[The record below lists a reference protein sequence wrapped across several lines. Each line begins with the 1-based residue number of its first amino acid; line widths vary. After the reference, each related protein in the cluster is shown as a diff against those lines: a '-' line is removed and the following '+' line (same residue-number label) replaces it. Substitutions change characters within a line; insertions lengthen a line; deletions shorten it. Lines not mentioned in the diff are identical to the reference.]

1 MRIAVL
7 AYGSQ
12 GDVRPFVAL
21 GVALR
26 AAGHDVWIV
35 TDTGFR
41 PMVEAAGLGYRPVQ
55 GDVQALLKQRDG
67 LSAMTGNP
75 LRALRLMRRLTRE
88 LAPVWARDTLAACD
102 GSEALVAGNAAAF
115 MAAAIAG
122 QRRLPLVQGWL
133 QPIAPT
139 GDFTSPLVPPLR
151 LSGGAA
157 RLTHHLFRRLV
168 WLAARTAAHEL
179 RDRIGLPR
187 WPGATAAW
195 AALETVPAFC
205 AVSPTLVPRPADWR
219 PTAAMTGF
227 LFLDAAQEP
236 DPALRA
242 FVEAAEPPVYLG
254 FGSMVARHPVQA
266 AEACVAALRRL
277 ERRAVVATGWGG
289 LDPAPLLAARDR
301 GMQLHVTEAV
311 PHTWLLPRVA
321 ACVHHGGAGTTAAA
335 ARAGV
340 PSVVVPFLG
349 DQFFWAARLLA
360 AGAAPPPVPIRRLT
374 AGRLETAL
382 AQALGNAAMRDRA
395 AVLGQAIRSE
405 GGMAGAVAVVEQAI
419 TRPDGALR
427 RD

>member
-21 GVALR
+21 GIGLR
-26 AAGHDVWIV
+26 AAGHEVWIV

-55 GDVQALLKQRDG
+55 GDVQALLKQRNG
-67 LSAMTGNP
+67 LSAVTGNP
-75 LRALRLMRRLTRE
+75 LRALRLMRRLTME
-88 LAPVWARDTLAACD
+88 LAPVWARDTLAACE
-102 GSEALVAGNAAAF
+102 GAEALVAGNAAAF
-115 MAAAIAG
+115 MAASIVE

-139 GDFTSPLVPPLR
+139 GDFASPLVPPMR
-151 LSGGAA
+151 LPGGAA

-187 WPGATAAW
+187 WSGAKAAW

-205 AVSPTLVPRPADWR
+205 AVSPALVPRPADWR

-227 LFLDAAQEP
+227 LFLDTGQAP
-236 DPALRA
+236 DPVLRA
-242 FVEAAEPPVYLG
+242 FVEAGETPLYLG

-266 AEACVAALRRL
+266 AEACVAAIGRL
-277 ERRAVVATGWGG
+277 ERRAVVVTGWGG

-301 GMQLHVTEAV
+301 GMKLHVTEAV

-321 ACVHHGGAGTTAAA
+321 ASVHHGGAGTTAAT

-349 DQFFWAARLLA
+349 DQFFWAARLHA
-360 AGAAPPPVPIRRLT
+360 AGAAPPPVPIGRLSARRLE
-374 AGRLETAL
+374 AAL
-382 AQALGNAAMRDRA
+382 AQALGDTTMRDRA
-395 AVLGQAIRSE
+395 AALGQAIRTE
-405 GGMAGAVAVVEQAI
+405 DGMAGAVAVVEQAI
-419 TRPDGALR
+419 A
-427 RD
+427 